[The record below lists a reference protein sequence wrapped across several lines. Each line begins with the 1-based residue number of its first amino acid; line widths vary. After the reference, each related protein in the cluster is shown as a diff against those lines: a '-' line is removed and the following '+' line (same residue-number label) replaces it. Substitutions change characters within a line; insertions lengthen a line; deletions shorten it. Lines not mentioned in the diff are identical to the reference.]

1 MATLSVWKFDTPDG
15 AKEAEEL
22 LLSLQKQ
29 GLVTLDDAA
38 IVYWEPGKRAPK
50 TRQLH
55 NLAAVGALGGT
66 FWGVLFGLLFFVPI
80 LGAAVGAAAGAVG
93 GALTD
98 VGIDDDFIR
107 SVRDTITEGTSALF
121 RSPRPSSSTRRRTPS
136 RRRACVRSSCT
147 PTSARP
153 RSASCG
159 RSSRSELRGGLTGG
173 VRARPGIGWDGPAR
187 SISVG

>member
-121 RSPRPSSSTRRRTPS
+121 LLTESVVIDKTKDAFAEKGLRP
-136 RRRACVRSSCT
+136 
-147 PTSARP
+147 
-153 RSASCG
+153 
-159 RSSRSELRGGLTGG
+159 ELVHTNLSDAEERQL
-173 VRARPGIGWDGPAR
+173 REIFAE
-187 SISVG
+187 